1 MYKNKKDNIMI
12 NYNPKIHAYFVKK
25 TSLVEDLMS
34 KDNEKV
40 LLLTNDDRT
49 RYLRISANGNL
60 VGDNIWNGEDVD
72 RYSLQISDK
81 FIKIYQM
88 AKSFYKEFSKER
100 AEVFEFSYT
109 ISDVLFQE
117 ISNKLKELGILTL
130 NKF

>member
-1 MYKNKKDNIMI
+1 MI
-12 NYNPKIHAYFVKK
+12 NNNPKIHAYFVKK

>member
-1 MYKNKKDNIMI
+1 MI
-12 NYNPKIHAYFVKK
+12 NNNPKIHAYFVKK

-117 ISNKLKELGILTL
+117 ISNKLKELGYI
-130 NKF
+130 NAK

>member
-1 MYKNKKDNIMI
+1 MI

-40 LLLTNDDRT
+40 LLLTNDAGT
-49 RYLRISANGNL
+49 RYLRISANVNL

-88 AKSFYKEFSKER
+88 AKNFYKEFSKEET
-100 AEVFEFSYT
+100 EVFKFSYT

-117 ISNKLKELGILTL
+117 ICKKLKELEYIN
-130 NKF
+130 NK

>member
-12 NYNPKIHAYFVKK
+12 NNNPKIHAYFVKK

-60 VGDNIWNGEDVD
+60 VGDNIWNGEDVE

-100 AEVFEFSYT
+100 AEVFEFSYI

-117 ISNKLKELGILTL
+117 ISNKLKELGYI
-130 NKF
+130 NAK

>member
-1 MYKNKKDNIMI
+1 MI

>member
-1 MYKNKKDNIMI
+1 MI
-12 NYNPKIHAYFVKK
+12 NNNPKIHAYFVKK

-72 RYSLQISDK
+72 RYSLQIFDK

>member
-1 MYKNKKDNIMI
+1 MTDQDSI
-12 NYNPKIHAYFVKK
+12 IHAYFIEK
-25 TSLVEDLMS
+25 SNLVEFLMS
-34 KDNEKV
+34 KDNEKI
-40 LLLTNDDRT
+40 LLITNDNNT

-60 VGDNIWNGEDVD
+60 VGDNIWNGEDVE

-88 AKSFYKEFSKER
+88 AKKFYKEFSKEE

-117 ISNKLKELGILTL
+117 ICKKLKELGYINTE
-130 NKF
+130 

>member
-1 MYKNKKDNIMI
+1 MI

-40 LLLTNDDRT
+40 LLLTNDAGT